1 MLIES
6 YTLEDRPEQS
16 DSHNGLELFDTT
28 ESTTLTDSY
37 KRRFTYLRLS
47 ITDVC
52 NFRCNYC
59 LPDGYCHE
67 GDKAHLSLD
76 EIRTVAAAFA
86 KAGTRKIR
94 ITGGEPTLRKDLPE
108 IIRICKQT
116 PGIEKVALTTNGYK
130 LTKQIDELLDCGLD
144 ALNISMDSLR
154 PETFQLITGHDKLD
168 EIKQAMAMAFERG
181 FTNIKINAVLMK
193 EYNLGELQAFLD
205 FVRDTPISLRF
216 IEVMQTGDNQQFFN
230 AQHVSGEVI
239 QEQLIAQGWQPVMRD
254 ADAGPAKEFTHPDH
268 QGRIGLI
275 MPYSKNFC
283 ASCNRLRVA
292 SNGKLHLCLF
302 GDSNID
308 LRPLLG
314 QRDSDQ
320 LAAYLH
326 QAVAGKK
333 ESHLLHDQETGLT
346 RNLAML
352 GG

>member
-1 MLIES
+1 MLI
-6 YTLEDRPEQS
+6 
-16 DSHNGLELFDTT
+16 
-28 ESTTLTDSY
+28 DSY
-37 KRRFTYLRLS
+37 RRRFTYLRLS

-59 LPDGYCHE
+59 LPDGYCQD
-67 GDKAHLSLD
+67 DKDSPLTLD
-76 EIRTVAAAFA
+76 EIRVVAAAFA

-130 LTKQIDELLDCGLD
+130 LTRQIDELLDAGLD

-154 PETFQLITGHDKLD
+154 PETFRLITGHDKLQ
-168 EIKQAMAMAFERG
+168 EIQDAMAMAFARG

-193 EYNLGELQAFLD
+193 EYNLGELQAFMD
-205 FVRDTPISLRF
+205 FVKDTPISLRF
-216 IEVMQTGDNQQFFN
+216 IEVMQTGDNQQFFS

-239 QEQLIAQGWQPVMRD
+239 QERLMSEGWVPMLRD
-254 ADAGPAKEFTHPDH
+254 ADAGPAKEFTHPEH

-283 ASCNRLRVA
+283 DSCNRLRV
-292 SNGKLHLCLF
+292 SSMGKLHLCLF

-308 LRPLLG
+308 LRPLLAEG
-314 QRDSDQ
+314 DSDA
-320 LAAYLH
+320 LAAHLH
-326 QAVAGKK
+326 EAVAGKK